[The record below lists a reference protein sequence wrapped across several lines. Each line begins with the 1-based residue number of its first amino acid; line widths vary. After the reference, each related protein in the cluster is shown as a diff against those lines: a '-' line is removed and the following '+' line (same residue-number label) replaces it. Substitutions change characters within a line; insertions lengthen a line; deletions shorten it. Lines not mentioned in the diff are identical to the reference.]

1 MLERRKR
8 FLINILFWAAIV
20 ALIYVIFKYLLPFL
34 MPFFIAALIAIF
46 TRPLARIISRKTHIK
61 LKIVSLIC
69 TLVCFVIIAGII
81 AVIVIRLAG
90 LGTDLFSAIPSIY
103 AETIEPALTDFS
115 ERIADQIGRLNPE
128 TVAIL
133 ERISDRLID
142 SLGNV
147 AVGFSNWTVNGVK
160 NIVTGLP
167 NFLLSCVICVIAAIF
182 ITLDYEKI
190 KEAGKLLMPDRTT
203 KVIMES
209 SSNLRKI
216 IWKYLKAYGIIMLIT
231 FAEIAIGLLIIGIKN
246 AFLVAV
252 LIAIFDI
259 FPIVGSGMILLPW
272 TIITLIQGH
281 IMRGIG
287 LGILYVIVIV
297 VRQFLEP
304 RVVGKHVG
312 MHPLLT
318 LACMFVGAHLF
329 GGIGLFG
336 VPVTTA
342 VILSLNENG
351 VINLFCTRDTDGWT
365 ETPPDLS
372 DLSEPDGPPRR
383 AYPPAAPPGPA
394 SGPTELPGS
403 PAAPPEGR

>member
-8 FLINILFWAAIV
+8 FLINILFWAAII
-20 ALIYVIFKYLLPFL
+20 ALVYVIFKYLLPFL

-61 LKIVSLIC
+61 LNIVALIC
-69 TLVCFVIIAGII
+69 TLVCFIIVAGLI
-81 AVIVIRLAG
+81 AVIVIRLTGWA
-90 LGTDLFSAIPSIY
+90 TELFSALPSIY
-103 AETIEPALTDFS
+103 TDTIEPALTNFS
-115 ERIADQIGRLNPE
+115 ERIAEQMGRLNPD
-128 TVAIL
+128 TLAVL
-133 ERISDRLID
+133 ERVSDKLID
-142 SLGNV
+142 SLGDV
-147 AVGFSNWTVNGVK
+147 AIRLSNWTVNGVK

-167 NFLLSCVICVIAAIF
+167 NFLLSCVVCVIAAIF

-190 KEAGKLLMPDRTT
+190 KETGKLIMPDRTI

-216 IWKYLKAYGIIMLIT
+216 IGKYLKAYGVIMLIT
-231 FAEIAIGLLIIGIKN
+231 FAEIAIGLLIIGVKN
-246 AFLVAV
+246 AILIAV

-272 TIITLIQGH
+272 TVITLIQGH

-336 VPVTTA
+336 VPVTAA

-351 VINLFCTRDTDGWT
+351 VINIFRTTDTEGWT
-365 ETPPDLS
+365 ETPPDLE
-372 DLSEPDGPPRR
+372 DLAEPEGPPVD
-383 AYPPAAPPGPA
+383 
-394 SGPTELPGS
+394 S
-403 PAAPPEGR
+403 PEDDGNSPEDE

>member
-115 ERIADQIGRLNPE
+115 ERIADQMRRLNPE

-351 VINLFCTRDTDGWT
+351 VINLFRTRDTDGWT

-372 DLSEPDGPPRR
+372 DLSEPDGPPVDS
-383 AYPPAAPPGPA
+383 PED
-394 SGPTELPGS
+394 TEDS
-403 PAAPPEGR
+403 PDGK

>member
-20 ALIYVIFKYLLPFL
+20 ALVYVIFKYLLPFL

-61 LKIVSLIC
+61 LNIVALVC
-69 TLVCFVIIAGII
+69 TLICFVIVAGLI
-81 AVIVIRLAG
+81 AVIVIRITGWA
-90 LGTDLFSAIPSIY
+90 TELFSALPSIY
-103 AETIEPALTDFS
+103 TDTIEPALTNFS
-115 ERIADQIGRLNPE
+115 ERIAEQMGRLNPD
-128 TVAIL
+128 TLAVL
-133 ERISDRLID
+133 ERVSDKLID
-142 SLGNV
+142 SIGDV
-147 AVGFSNWTVNGVK
+147 AIRLSNWTVNGVK

-190 KEAGKLLMPDRTT
+190 KETGKLIMPERTT

-209 SSNLRKI
+209 SANLRKI
-216 IWKYLKAYGIIMLIT
+216 IGRYLKAYGIIMLIT
-231 FAEIAIGLLIIGIKN
+231 FAEIAIGLLIIGVKN
-246 AFLVAV
+246 AILIAV

-272 TIITLIQGH
+272 TVITLIQGQ

-336 VPVTTA
+336 VPVTAA

-351 VINLFCTRDTDGWT
+351 VINIFRTSDTEGWT
-365 ETPPDLS
+365 ENPPDLE
-372 DLSEPDGPPRR
+372 DLAEPDGP
-383 AYPPAAPPGPA
+383 AVD
-394 SGPTELPGS
+394 S
-403 PAAPPEGR
+403 PEDTGNSPEGE

>member
-1 MLERRKR
+1 MLEGRKR
-8 FLINILFWAAIV
+8 FLINVLFWATVV

-34 MPFFIAALIAIF
+34 MPFFLAALIAIF

-61 LKIVSLIC
+61 LNIIALIC
-69 TLVCFVIIAGII
+69 TLVCFVIVAGLI
-81 AVIVIRLAG
+81 AVIVIRLTEWA
-90 LGTDLFSAIPSIY
+90 TELFSALPSIY
-103 AETIEPALTDFS
+103 TDTIEPALTDFS
-115 ERIADQIGRLNPE
+115 DRITEQMGRLNPE

-133 ERISDRLID
+133 ERVSDKLID
-142 SLGNV
+142 SIGDAAL
-147 AVGFSNWTVNGVK
+147 AISNWTVNGVK

-167 NFLLSCVICVIAAIF
+167 NFLLSCVICVIASIF

-190 KEAGKLLMPDRTT
+190 KSLGRLIMPERTT

-216 IWKYLKAYGIIMLIT
+216 IWKYLKAYGVIMLIT
-231 FAEIAIGLLIIGIKN
+231 FSEIAIGLLIIGVNN
-246 AFLVAV
+246 ALLVAA
-252 LIAIFDI
+252 LIAVFDI

-272 TIITLIQGH
+272 TIITLIQGK
-281 IMRGIG
+281 IMRGLG

-318 LACMFVGAHLF
+318 LACMFIGAHLF

-336 VPVTTA
+336 VPVTAA
-342 VILSLNENG
+342 VVLSLNENH
-351 VINLFCTRDTDGWT
+351 VINLFRTSDTDEFT
-365 ETPPDLS
+365 ETVPDLA
-372 DLSEPDGPPRR
+372 DLSEPDGPPVDTPEDMPED
-383 AYPPAAPPGPA
+383 APGPEDDDGA
-394 SGPTELPGS
+394 SDGGD
-403 PAAPPEGR
+403 AQ

>member
-115 ERIADQIGRLNPE
+115 ERIADQMGRLNPE

-147 AVGFSNWTVNGVK
+147 AIGFSNWTVNGVK

-246 AFLVAV
+246 AVLVAV

-318 LACMFVGAHLF
+318 LECMFVGAHLF

-351 VINLFCTRDTDGWT
+351 VINLFRTRDTDGWT

-372 DLSEPDGPPRR
+372 DLSEPDGPPVDS
-383 AYPPAAPPGPA
+383 PED
-394 SGPTELPGS
+394 TEDS
-403 PAAPPEGR
+403 PDGK

>member
-1 MLERRKR
+1 MLEERKR
-8 FLINILFWAAIV
+8 FLINLLFWAAII
-20 ALIYVIFKYLLPFL
+20 ALIYIIFKYLLPFL

-46 TRPLARIISRKTHIK
+46 TRPLARLISRKTHIK
-61 LKIVSLIC
+61 LNIVALLCTIIC
-69 TLVCFVIIAGII
+69 FIIVAGLI
-81 AVIVIRLAG
+81 AVIVVRLAS
-90 LGTDLFSAIPSIY
+90 LATDLFSALPSIY
-103 AETIEPALTDFS
+103 TDAIEPALTNFTD
-115 ERIADQIGRLNPE
+115 RIAEQIGKLSPE
-128 TVAIL
+128 TVSML
-133 ERISDRLID
+133 ERFSDKLID
-142 SLGNV
+142 S
-147 AVGFSNWTVNGVK
+147 VGDAALALSNWTINGVK

-190 KEAGKLLMPDRTT
+190 KNTGKLIMPDRTT

-216 IWKYLKAYGIIMLIT
+216 IWKYLKAYGVIFLVT
-231 FAEIAIGLLIIGIKN
+231 FAEIAVGLLIIGVDN
-246 AFLVAV
+246 AILIAV

-272 TIITLIQGH
+272 TIITLIQGK

-336 VPVTTA
+336 VPVTCA
-342 VILSLNENG
+342 VILSLNENK
-351 VINLFCTRDTDGWT
+351 VISIFRTS
-365 ETPPDLS
+365 E
-372 DLSEPDGPPRR
+372 EPDE
-383 AYPPAAPPGPA
+383 AAPEETAEGESSPTPGDA
-394 SGPTELPGS
+394 LEEDDS
-403 PAAPPEGR
+403 PPPEDEDSPQ